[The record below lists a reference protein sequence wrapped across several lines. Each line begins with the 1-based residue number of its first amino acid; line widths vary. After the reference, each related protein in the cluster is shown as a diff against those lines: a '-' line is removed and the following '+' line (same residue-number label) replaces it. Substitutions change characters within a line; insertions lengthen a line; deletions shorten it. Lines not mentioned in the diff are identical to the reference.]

1 MKEYR
6 QVNTWGP
13 RLCYVA
19 VKSDTVLLKIFLFL
33 TLFLTLESLYIC
45 FNQIKVCLC
54 LVP

>member
-19 VKSDTVLLKIFLFL
+19 VKSDSPSEDIPVSHLVSHLGITLHLL
-33 TLFLTLESLYIC
+33 
-45 FNQIKVCLC
+45 
-54 LVP
+54 